1 MRWFAGLG
9 LTAATALFLAPPLG
23 ARTDPAPDPAPQ
35 PQGQTPPPATAPAPA
50 AERPWYQR
58 IGVSGLVFGD
68 AYAVVDHHDPEL
80 EDQNGFWIRR
90 IYLTFDFDVAENWT
104 ARLRMEANGPGDF
117 ETSGKLEPFV
127 KDAWLAWQGD
137 DHSVLMGISPSPT
150 FDFIEG
156 FWGYRAVEKT
166 PLDLYRMGSSRD
178 FGVAAKG
185 NLAGNRVFYHA
196 MLGNGAG
203 ESSETNEGKKA
214 MLAVGVRATDALV
227 FELYADTEDRP
238 DSADRTTYQG
248 FLGWKGERC
257 RVGLQYAHQER
268 QLEGGPDEPLA
279 VGSLFGVVDLSS
291 RLTLLLRY
299 DRSFD
304 GNPEAG
310 KIPYFRFADDTEFDL
325 ALAGLDWALAKK
337 IRLIPNVEYVSYRE
351 TAGRAAPDDD
361 LIARLTLFF
370 SF

>member
-1 MRWFAGLG
+1 MRWIPGPG
-9 LTAATALFLAPPLG
+9 PIAAAVLSLALPLG
-23 ARTDPAPDPAPQ
+23 AQTDPSPGPAAQ
-35 PQGQTPPPATAPAPA
+35 PAAQTPPPSTAPA

-58 IGVSGLVFGD
+58 IAVSGLLFGD

-90 IYLTFDFDVAENWT
+90 IYLTFDFDVAEHWT
-104 ARLRMEANGPGDF
+104 ARLRMEANTPGDF

-127 KDAWLAWQGD
+127 KDAYLAWKGG

-150 FDFIEG
+150 FEFIEG

-185 NLAGNRVFYHA
+185 RLAGGRVSYHA

-203 ESSETNEGKKA
+203 ESSETNEGKKV
-214 MLAVGVRATDALV
+214 MLAVGFQATDALV

-248 FLGWKGERC
+248 FLGWKGGKC

-279 VGSLFGVVDLSS
+279 VGSIFGVVDLSARS
-291 RLTLLLRY
+291 KLLLRY

-310 KIPYFRFADDTEFDL
+310 RIPYFRFADDTGFDL
-325 ALAGLDWALAKK
+325 ALVGFDWSLAKQVS
-337 IRLIPNVEYVSYRE
+337 LIPNVEYVTYRE
-351 TAGRAAPDDD
+351 TGGRPAPDDD
-361 LIARLTLFF
+361 LMARLTLYFRF
-370 SF
+370 